1 MNNSITVSS
10 WSELEDLIDTL
21 AITEVISID
30 QMTILY
36 TSECNNQYCLNLD
49 VDDYSITEY
58 SNRRRNRDHEYLDG
72 IKTNKR
78 VREGAEDNSES

>member
-1 MNNSITVSS
+1 MNNLITVSS

-21 AITEVISID
+21 AISEVISID

-36 TSECNNQYCLNLD
+36 TSDNNNQYCLNLD
-49 VDDYSITEY
+49 VDDYSINEY
-58 SNRRRNRDHEYLDG
+58 SNRRRNKDHEYLDR

-78 VREGAEDNSES
+78 VGKGAEDNSES

>member
-10 WSELEDLIDTL
+10 WPELEDLIDTL

-58 SNRRRNRDHEYLDG
+58 SNRRRNRDHEYLRS
-72 IKTNKR
+72 KTSEDVSKGN
-78 VREGAEDNSES
+78 EDNSEDQ

>member
-1 MNNSITVSS
+1 MNNLITVSS

-21 AITEVISID
+21 AISEVISID

-36 TSECNNQYCLNLD
+36 TSDNNNQYCLNLD

-78 VREGAEDNSES
+78 VGKGAEDNSES